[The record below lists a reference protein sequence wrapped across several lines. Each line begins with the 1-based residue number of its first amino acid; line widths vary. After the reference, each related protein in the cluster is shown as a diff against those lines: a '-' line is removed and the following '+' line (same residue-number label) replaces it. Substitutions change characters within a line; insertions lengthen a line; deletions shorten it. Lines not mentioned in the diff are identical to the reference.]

1 MVKVSNQP
9 LQPNPFT
16 TYRDP
21 KTGQWIVVKISPLS
35 EYHFS
40 SDSQENFQLHN
51 SYQLLVQ
58 TNQRI

>member
-21 KTGQWIVVKISPLS
+21 KTGQWIVVKILPLC
-35 EYHFS
+35 EYHS
-40 SDSQENFQLHN
+40 SLNSQENFQRHDTH
-51 SYQLLVQ
+51 QLSIQ
-58 TNQRI
+58 TN